1 MVAVSRTGYTFPQ
14 KTLHWLM
21 ALAIFFNLLF
31 ADGMEHWNRLVR
43 RGEPV
48 TAADISSANIHAYV
62 GIAILLLCLVRLIL
76 RLVQGVPEAPANEPK
91 LAKLAAKIAHWAFYA
106 LFAVM
111 PLAGIGK
118 YYFGNEVAGD
128 LHGGPLKLLL
138 WALIVVH
145 IAAVLVHQL
154 YWRTSLIRRVT

>member
-1 MVAVSRTGYTFPQ
+1 MAAASRTGYTFPQ

-76 RLVQGVPEAPANEPK
+76 RLVQGVPEAPANEPNWQNWQPK
-91 LAKLAAKIAHWAFYA
+91 L
-106 LFAVM
+106 
-111 PLAGIGK
+111 GIGRSTR
-118 YYFGNEVAGD
+118 FS
-128 LHGGPLKLLL
+128 PSCRLLGSANTTSATKWL
-138 WALIVVH
+138 AICM
-145 IAAVLVHQL
+145 AARSN
-154 YWRTSLIRRVT
+154 YSCGR